1 MKELLL
7 KIINEYLSVF
17 PNEKERQEQFL
28 NYLNHNSEEQ
38 IVDWN
43 NFDGHIVAGGFIYA
57 KEDKKFLVLYH
68 NDLEMYLYP
77 GGHIDS
83 NDNNPLET
91 AIREI
96 KEETGL
102 SNLIELKVTN
112 NELVPIDIDTQR
124 IRYNERLKLPAHYH
138 FDFRYL
144 FMIDKIS
151 DVKIDTEELSNFK
164 WIDIDEL
171 SNNKNY
177 GWLTEKINNILLEA
191 NYNKSSTF

>member
-1 MKELLL
+1 MKALLL
-7 KIINEYLSVF
+7 KIINEYLTVF
-17 PNEKERQEQFL
+17 PDEKVRQAPFI
-28 NYLNHNSEEQ
+28 NYLNRYSDEQ
-38 IVDWN
+38 IIDWN

-91 AIREI
+91 ALREI

-102 SNLIELKVTN
+102 SDLIELKVTDD
-112 NELVPIDIDTQR
+112 ELVPIDIDMQR
-124 IRYNERLKLPAHYH
+124 IRYNERLKLPSHYH

-144 FMIDKIS
+144 FMIDRIS
-151 DVKIDTEELSNFK
+151 DVEIDTEELSNFK

-171 SNNKNY
+171 SKNKNY
-177 GWLTEKINNILLEA
+177 GWITEKINNIL
-191 NYNKSSTF
+191 KDKI

>member
-177 GWLTEKINNILLEA
+177 GWLTEKINNILLEGK
-191 NYNKSSTF
+191 NE

>member
-7 KIINEYLSVF
+7 KIIDEYLAVF
-17 PNEKERQEQFL
+17 PDETKRQEQFI
-28 NYLNHNSEEQ
+28 NYLNNYSEEQ

-43 NFDGHIVAGGFIYA
+43 NFDGHIVAGGFVYA
-57 KEDKKFLVLYH
+57 KQDKKFLVLYH

-124 IRYNERLKLPAHYH
+124 IRYNERLNLPAHYH

-151 DVKIDTEELSNFK
+151 NVKVDTEELSEYD
-164 WIDIDEL
+164 WIGIDEL
-171 SNNKNY
+171 SKDKNY
-177 GWLTEKINNILLEA
+177 GWLAEKINNILLK
-191 NYNKSSTF
+191 NKN

>member
-1 MKELLL
+1 
-7 KIINEYLSVF
+7 
-17 PNEKERQEQFL
+17 
-28 NYLNHNSEEQ
+28 
-38 IVDWN
+38 
-43 NFDGHIVAGGFIYA
+43 
-57 KEDKKFLVLYH
+57 
-68 NDLEMYLYP
+68 MYLYP

>member
-7 KIINEYLSVF
+7 KVISEYLLVF
-17 PNEKERQEQFL
+17 PNEKKRQEQFI
-28 NYLNHNSEEQ
+28 NYLKQCNNDQ

-68 NDLEMYLYP
+68 NDLKMFLYP

-83 NDNNPLET
+83 NDKNPLVA

-102 SNLIELKVTN
+102 SNLMQLKITKS
-112 NELVPIDIDTQR
+112 ELVPIDIDTQK

-151 DVKIDTEELSNFK
+151 DVKIDVEELSDYK
-164 WIDIDEL
+164 WIGINEL
-171 SNNKNY
+171 SKDTNY
-177 GWLTEKINNILLEA
+177 GWITEKINKILLGDD
-191 NYNKSSTF
+191 KSE

>member
-43 NFDGHIVAGGFIYA
+43 NFDGHIVARGFIYA

-177 GWLTEKINNILLEA
+177 GWLTEKINNILLEGK
-191 NYNKSSTF
+191 NE